1 LAQLVGKEREMMDD
15 LITLSEADLEDLA
28 ILEEL
33 GY

>member
-1 LAQLVGKEREMMDD
+1 MAQLVGKEREMMDD